1 MNGDK
6 SPRVKAKQD
15 VIIYCVFFR
24 NMVGPE
30 DVDEDLQ
37 AEIETEC
44 SKYGKVSR
52 FIEIYLYD
60 YELLNGWMDRQN
72 DREII
77 KSTQRFKA
85 N

>member
-1 MNGDK
+1 
-6 SPRVKAKQD
+6 
-15 VIIYCVFFR
+15 
-24 NMVGPE
+24 MVGPE

-60 YELLNGWMDRQN
+60 YELLNG
-72 DREII
+72 
-77 KSTQRFKA
+77 
-85 N
+85 